1 MVLQSSPKKL
11 VVVPKKPIPGLRCQP
26 LSNVTK
32 TLSPV
37 TARDILITS
46 TVSTTTTSSIAL
58 AVGARRS
65 TRSAGSPEE
74 KEFLAKLHAFMKA
87 RQTPINRIPSI
98 GYKESKFITNRHI
111 NVLVM

>member
-37 TARDILITS
+37 TARDILVTS
-46 TVSTTTTSSIAL
+46 TVSTTTSSIAL

-98 GYKESKFITNRHI
+98 GYKESKFFTNRHI